1 MIYLINEMSLP
12 ILMAL
17 LIGAYIGWSSYAR
30 ETETKGSNWM
40 AAGLLAFAIGCYAAS
55 IHLLPGRQGLYL
67 EIALVL
73 FASYLAGCTAG
84 YLSHKFAGLEF
95 DTSDDLALA
104 GGAAGA
110 MHFTAQS
117 AGQTKAT
124 APIAPAP
131 VHTGPDDLTL
141 IWGVG
146 EKLARTLNGM
156 GYDRFSQIAAWNE
169 DDVERFESHSPEFRG
184 RVERDQWI
192 EQCQNLA
199 AGWRPEKAVGE
210 RLNKS

>member
-17 LIGAYIGWSSYAR
+17 LMGAYFGWTSYVR
-30 ETETKGSNWM
+30 ETNTQYGGNWM
-40 AAGLLAFAIGCYAAS
+40 ATGLLVFAIGCYVAS
-55 IHLLPGRQGLYL
+55 IHLLPGRHGLYL

-73 FASYLAGCTAG
+73 FASYLIGCAAG
-84 YLSHKFAGLEF
+84 YLSHKFVGLEVASI
-95 DTSDDLALA
+95 DDDLALA
-104 GGAAGA
+104 GGAASA
-110 MHFTAQS
+110 LHFTAQ
-117 AGQTKAT
+117 T
-124 APIAPAP
+124 AVKVITNPVP

-146 EKLARTLNGM
+146 EKLARTLNAM

-169 DDVERFESHSPEFRG
+169 DDVARFEGHSPEFRG

-199 AGWRPEKAVGE
+199 AGWRPENPVGE
-210 RLNKS
+210 RFIKS